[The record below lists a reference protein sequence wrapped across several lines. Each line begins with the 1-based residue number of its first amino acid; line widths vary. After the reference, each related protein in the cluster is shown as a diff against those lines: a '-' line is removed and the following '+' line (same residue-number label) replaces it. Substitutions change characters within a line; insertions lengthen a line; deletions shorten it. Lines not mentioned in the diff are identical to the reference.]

1 MPKKK
6 YIVTLSDEERTL
18 LQELVSKGKNPAYK
32 VNHARILLLADTNQS
47 EGGWKDQNI
56 SQALQISVATI
67 ERVRKRLVEEG
78 LEAALNRKKQQN
90 RKQRLLDGEKE
101 AYLIALTCSSPPEGY
116 RRWTMKMLAQ
126 RLVQLGHVESI
137 SDETVRQTLKKTN
150 LSLG

>member
-90 RKQRLLDGEKE
+90 RRQRLLDGEKE
-101 AYLIALTCSSPPEGY
+101 AHLIALTCSAPPEGY
-116 RRWTMKMLAQ
+116 RRLRWT
-126 RLVQLGHVESI
+126 
-137 SDETVRQTLKKTN
+137 
-150 LSLG
+150 LSAGQIL